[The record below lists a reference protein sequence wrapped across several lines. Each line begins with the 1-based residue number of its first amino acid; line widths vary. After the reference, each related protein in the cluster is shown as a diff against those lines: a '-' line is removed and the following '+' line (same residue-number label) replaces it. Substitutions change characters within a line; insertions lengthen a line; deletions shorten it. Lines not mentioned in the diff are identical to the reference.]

1 MGIHQTWLDVNWDV
15 RNNKQYIL
23 IDIPAARKCMLFL
36 QNAKIDDEHQ
46 SENAIG
52 ISLKIL
58 LMDLKICRY
67 HKKNMV
73 QTIVP

>member
-1 MGIHQTWLDVNWDV
+1 
-15 RNNKQYIL
+15 
-23 IDIPAARKCMLFL
+23 MLFL
-36 QNAKIDDEHQ
+36 QNPKVDDEHQ
-46 SENAIG
+46 SESAIG

-58 LMDLKICRY
+58 LMDLKVCRY